1 MSITQQTFDQMIKT
15 LQKTLQINTV
25 KSPAKEGMPF
35 GEGNAICLNY
45 VLDLCKQMGFATQN
59 FDNYAGHADYG
70 DGDEVFG
77 VLGHLDV
84 VPVSPTGW
92 VEPPFSG
99 TIRDGVLYGR
109 GVLDNK
115 GPMIACLY
123 AIKQLKDEGFKPSK
137 KIRII
142 FGCDEE
148 SGWKCMDYYASKIK
162 MPDEGFS
169 PDGDFPVINV
179 EKGLA
184 HFTLTIDGL
193 PDGVKVW
200 GGERPNIVLDECHAT
215 LTDGSEFVE
224 HGKASHGSLPECGD
238 NAGWKVFAKLKQLYP
253 QNEAIAFANDKVCGD
268 YNGGNL
274 GIGWADDVSGK
285 LTLNLGFVKTD
296 ANKLILGLDVRYP
309 VTYTLDQVVD
319 QIKSQMPKGAD
330 LQIYGAHAPLY
341 VPADSNLVKTLL
353 QVYSEETGI
362 KDPEP
367 IAVGGATYARRLPV
381 GVAFGPVFD
390 SDEKLI
396 HETNER
402 ASLDHLKKMT
412 NIYYKAIKT
421 LCK

>member
-1 MSITQQTFDQMIKT
+1 MCISQQTFDQMIKT
-15 LQKTLQINTV
+15 LQKTLQIDTI
-25 KSPAKEGMPF
+25 KSQAKEGMPF

-45 VLDLCKQMGFATQN
+45 VLDLCKQMGFKTQN

-70 DGDEVFG
+70 DGEQVFG

-84 VPVSPTGW
+84 VPVNPVGW
-92 VEPPFSG
+92 VVPPFSG
-99 TIRDGVLYGR
+99 EIKDGVLFGR

-148 SGWKCMDYYASKIK
+148 SGWKCMDYYATKTK

-179 EKGLA
+179 EKGLV
-184 HFTLTIDGL
+184 HFTVTIDGL
-193 PDGVKVW
+193 PDGLQIW
-200 GGERPNIVLDECHAT
+200 GGERPNIVLDECHVI
-215 LTDGSEFVE
+215 LPDGSEFVE
-224 HGKASHGSLPECGD
+224 YGKASHGSLPECGD
-238 NAGWKVFAKLKQLYP
+238 NAGWKAFDKLFNLYP
-253 QNEAIAFANDKVCGD
+253 QNEAISFANNKICGD
-268 YNGGNL
+268 YNGGNV
-274 GIGWADDVSGK
+274 GIGWSDEVSGK

-309 VTYTLDQVVD
+309 VTYTLDQVVE
-319 QIKSQMPKGAD
+319 QIKSQLPQGAD

-353 QVYSEETGI
+353 QVYSEETGV
-362 KDPEP
+362 KNPEP
-367 IAVGGATYARRLPV
+367 LAVGGATYARRLPV

-402 ASLDHLKKMT
+402 ASLEHLKKMM

>member
-1 MSITQQTFDQMIKT
+1 MCITQQTFDQMIET
-15 LQKTLQINTV
+15 LQKTLQINTI
-25 KSPAKEGMPF
+25 KSQAKEGMPF
-35 GEGNAICLNY
+35 GEGNAVCLNY
-45 VLDLCKQMGFATQN
+45 VLDLCKQMGFTIQN

-70 DGDEVFG
+70 DGEQVFG

-84 VPVSPTGW
+84 VPVNPVGW

-99 TIRDGVLYGR
+99 AIRDGVLYGR

-148 SGWKCMDYYASKIK
+148 SGWKCMDYYATKTK

-179 EKGLA
+179 EKGLV
-184 HFTLTIDGL
+184 HFTVTIDGL
-193 PDGVKVW
+193 PDGLQIW
-200 GGERPNIVLDECHAT
+200 GGERPNIVLDECHAI
-215 LTDGSEFVE
+215 LPDGSEFVE
-224 HGKASHGSLPECGD
+224 YGKASHGSLPECGD
-238 NAGWKVFAKLKQLYP
+238 NAGWKVFDKLFNLYP
-253 QNEAIAFANDKVCGD
+253 QNDAISFAKNKICGD
-268 YNGGNL
+268 YNGGNVGL
-274 GIGWADDVSGK
+274 GWADDVSGK

-319 QIKSQMPKGAD
+319 QIKSQLPQNSD
-330 LQIYGAHAPLY
+330 LQIYGAHDPLY

-362 KDPEP
+362 KNPQP
-367 IAVGGATYARRLPV
+367 LAVGGATYARRLPV

-402 ASLDHLKKMT
+402 ASLEHLKKMM

>member
-1 MSITQQTFDQMIKT
+1 MSITQQTFDQMIAT
-15 LQKTLQINTV
+15 LQKTLQINTI
-25 KSPAKEGMPF
+25 KSPAKPGMPF
-35 GEGNAICLNY
+35 GEGNAVCLNY
-45 VLDLCKQMGFATQN
+45 VLDLCKEMGFETQN

-70 DGDEVFG
+70 DGEQVFG

-84 VPVSPTGW
+84 VPVNPTGW
-92 VEPPFSG
+92 VADPFG
-99 TIRDGVLYGR
+99 GEIKNGVLYGR

-179 EKGLA
+179 EKGLV
-184 HFTLTIDGL
+184 HFEINAGKL
-193 PDGVKVW
+193 PDGVVVY
-200 GGERPNIVLDECHAT
+200 GGSRPNIVLDECHAI
-215 LTDGSEFVE
+215 LPDGKELAE
-224 HGKASHGSLPECGD
+224 YGKASHGSLPECGV
-238 NAGWKVFAKLKQLYP
+238 NAGWKMFAKLNELYP
-253 QNEAIAFANDKVCGD
+253 HNKAITFANTKICGD
-268 YNGGNL
+268 YNGGNV
-274 GIGWADDVSGK
+274 GIGWSDDVSGK
-285 LTLNLGFVKTD
+285 LTLNLGFIKTVD
-296 ANKLILGLDVRYP
+296 GCLVLGLDVRYP
-309 VTYTLDQVVD
+309 VTFTLQQVVD
-319 QIKSQMPKGAD
+319 QIKSQMPQEAT
-330 LQIYGAHAPLY
+330 LQVFGAHAPLF
-341 VPADSNLVKTLL
+341 VPAESNLVKTLL
-353 QVYSEETGI
+353 KVFGEQTGT
-362 KDPEP
+362 KDPQP

-402 ASLDHLKKMT
+402 ASLDHLRKMM
-412 NIYYKAIKT
+412 NIYYEAIKALT
-421 LCK
+421 K

>member
-1 MSITQQTFDQMIKT
+1 MSITQQTFDQMIAT
-15 LQKTLQINTV
+15 LQKTLQINTI
-25 KSPAKEGMPF
+25 KSEAKQGMPF
-35 GEGNAICLNY
+35 GEGNAVCLKY
-45 VLDLCKQMGFATQN
+45 VLDLCKEMGFETQN

-84 VPVSPTGW
+84 VPVNPTGW
-92 VEPPFSG
+92 VADPFG
-99 TIRDGVLYGR
+99 GEIKDGVLYGR

-179 EKGLA
+179 EKGLV
-184 HFTLTIDGL
+184 HFEINAGKL
-193 PDGVKVW
+193 PEGVVVY
-200 GGERPNIVLDECHAT
+200 GGARPNIVLDECHAV
-215 LTDGSEFVE
+215 LPDGKEIVE
-224 HGKASHGSLPECGD
+224 YGKASHGSLPECGI
-238 NAGWKVFAKLKQLYP
+238 NAGWKMFEKLNELYP
-253 QNEAIAFANDKVCGD
+253 QNQAITFANTKVCGD
-268 YNGGNL
+268 YNGGNI
-274 GIGWADDVSGK
+274 GIGWSDDVSGK
-285 LTLNLGFVKTD
+285 LTLNLGFVKTVD
-296 ANKLILGLDVRYP
+296 GCLILGLDVRYP
-309 VTYTLDQVVD
+309 VTFDLQQVID
-319 QIKSQMPKGAD
+319 QIKSQMPQEAT
-330 LQIYGAHAPLY
+330 LQVFGAHAPLY
-341 VPADSNLVKTLL
+341 VPAESNLVQTLL
-353 QVYSEETGI
+353 KVFGEQTGT
-362 KDPEP
+362 KDPQP

-402 ASLDHLKKMT
+402 ASLDHLRKMM
-412 NIYYKAIKT
+412 NIYYEAIKALT
-421 LCK
+421 K

>member
-1 MSITQQTFDQMIKT
+1 MSITQQTFDQMIAT
-15 LQKTLQINTV
+15 LQKTLQINTI
-25 KSPAKEGMPF
+25 KSEAKQGMPF
-35 GEGNAICLNY
+35 GEGNAVCLKY
-45 VLDLCKQMGFATQN
+45 VLDLCKEMGFETQN

-84 VPVSPTGW
+84 VPVNPTGW
-92 VEPPFSG
+92 VADPFG
-99 TIRDGVLYGR
+99 GEIKDGVLYGR

-179 EKGLA
+179 EKGLV
-184 HFTLTIDGL
+184 HFEINAGKL
-193 PDGVKVW
+193 PEGVVVY
-200 GGERPNIVLDECHAT
+200 GGARPNIVLDECHAV
-215 LTDGSEFVE
+215 LPDGKEIVE
-224 HGKASHGSLPECGD
+224 YGKASHGSLPECGI
-238 NAGWKVFAKLKQLYP
+238 NAGWKMFEKLNELYP
-253 QNEAIAFANDKVCGD
+253 QNQAITFANTKVCGD
-268 YNGGNL
+268 YNGRNI
-274 GIGWADDVSGK
+274 GIGWSDDVSGK
-285 LTLNLGFVKTD
+285 LTLNLGFVKTVD
-296 ANKLILGLDVRYP
+296 GCLILGLDVRYP
-309 VTYTLDQVVD
+309 VTFDLQQVID
-319 QIKSQMPKGAD
+319 QIKSQMPQEAT
-330 LQIYGAHAPLY
+330 LQVFGAHAPLY
-341 VPADSNLVKTLL
+341 VPAESNLVQTLL
-353 QVYSEETGI
+353 KVFGEQTGT
-362 KDPEP
+362 KDPQP

-402 ASLDHLKKMT
+402 ASLDHLRKMM
-412 NIYYKAIKT
+412 NIYYEAIKALT
-421 LCK
+421 K